1 MEVSLDEC
9 LGGTQS
15 ENAGVPF
22 ASGVWVVI
30 DPEPGTTQFGD
41 GMLGEDLLAGM
52 KLDGHDVKDTSCEVA
67 MLW

>member
-1 MEVSLDEC
+1 
-9 LGGTQS
+9 
-15 ENAGVPF
+15 
-22 ASGVWVVI
+22 VVI